1 MLQFFRRIRQNLIS
15 ENKFSKYLFYAL
27 GEIVLVVVGIL
38 IALQINNWN
47 EASKNRELE
56 LNYVR
61 GLISDL
67 EYDIRAFS
75 GGIAELDDHRQSAD
89 ALLTCYKDQSSLPED
104 ELMAHFVNVGLI
116 ANFSHR
122 NTVMD
127 DMQSAGRLHLI
138 ISDSVRQEIISY
150 YKMADGIKSGNNN
163 NNNWILN
170 NIIGSRIYTEQ
181 FDFNSTVA
189 ASEKLPPMMKSVEV
203 NSFTGL
209 PYLNDVGHP
218 DRDNI
223 VNLLTAKNWLEGLNK
238 LYALQAREAA
248 MALKNLLETY
258 LEEIEQVE

>member
-1 MLQFFRRIRQNLIS
+1 MLG
-15 ENKFSKYLFYAL
+15 EYKFSKYLLYAI
-27 GEIVLVVVGIL
+27 GEIFLVVVGIL

-47 EASKNRELE
+47 EANKNRQLQ

-67 EYDIRAFS
+67 EYDINAFS
-75 GGIAELDDHRQSAD
+75 GSINELDDHRESAD
-89 ALLTCYKDQSSLPED
+89 ALLTCYKEQSSLPEE

-116 ANFSHR
+116 ARFSHR
-122 NTVMD
+122 NTVME

-138 ISDSVRQEIISY
+138 MSDSVRQEIISY
-150 YKMADGIKSGNNN
+150 YKMAGSVIEGNDNNN
-163 NNNWILN
+163 TWILDK
-170 NIIGSRIYTEQ
+170 IIGSRIYTEQ

-189 ASEKLPPMMKSVEV
+189 ASKKLPPIMKSVEV

-209 PYLNDVGHP
+209 PYLHDIGHP

-238 LYALQAREAA
+238 FYALQGRDSAQS
-248 MALKNLLETY
+248 LKELLEAY
-258 LEEIEQVE
+258 LEEIE